1 MKAGHLGPWFE
12 LYGEIAT
19 VKINDFSVFSVLF
32 FAMLYGKPAKNVK
45 KNNNNKRNDLNFP
58 RYPTAASEIIRNYEF
73 FLSPHSFPKVSLK
86 YTYI

>member
-32 FAMLYGKPAKNVK
+32 FTILYGKPAKKVK
-45 KNNNNKRNDLNFP
+45 KKK
-58 RYPTAASEIIRNYEF
+58 TTTTKGMI
-73 FLSPHSFPKVSLK
+73 
-86 YTYI
+86 

>member
-32 FAMLYGKPAKNVK
+32 FAMLYGKPAKKVK
-45 KNNNNKRNDLNFP
+45 KKKQQQQK
-58 RYPTAASEIIRNYEF
+58 E
-73 FLSPHSFPKVSLK
+73 
-86 YTYI
+86 